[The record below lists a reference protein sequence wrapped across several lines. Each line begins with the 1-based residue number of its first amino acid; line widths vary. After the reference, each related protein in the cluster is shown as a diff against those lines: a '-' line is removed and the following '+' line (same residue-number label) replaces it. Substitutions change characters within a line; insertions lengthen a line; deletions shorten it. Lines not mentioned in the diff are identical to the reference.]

1 MLMNRAHVD
10 ALVSWETTVVAEVK
24 AGTMTQADRFDTAM
38 RFFREVL
45 ASAYLMASAIELGCQ
60 TMGDVVNRF
69 SEVRARA
76 EHQLG
81 FDPYAV
87 LRSKPSS
94 EAAEDFVPQEPL
106 FSAEW
111 IRNLVASVLGWTELE
126 TLLTEAHARDRA
138 HEVLSLVGRLTS
150 LLRRVDAFYGTRMRI
165 LAAKHAA
172 GELSI
177 TQCAEMIGL
186 DEQET
191 LAQLAQPRRDDRRAA
206 GYRPDPRD
214 EEDVLAGLEEAAA
227 GVGVALTPEELAR
240 WEATGELPASV
251 EARFAECASPT

>member
-1 MLMNRAHVD
+1 
-10 ALVSWETTVVAEVK
+10 
-24 AGTMTQADRFDTAM
+24 
-38 RFFREVL
+38 
-45 ASAYLMASAIELGCQ
+45 
-60 TMGDVVNRF
+60 
-69 SEVRARA
+69 
-76 EHQLG
+76 
-81 FDPYAV
+81 
-87 LRSKPSS
+87 
-94 EAAEDFVPQEPL
+94 
-106 FSAEW
+106 
-111 IRNLVASVLGWTELE
+111 
-126 TLLTEAHARDRA
+126 
-138 HEVLSLVGRLTS
+138 
-150 LLRRVDAFYGTRMRI
+150 MRI